1 MPNDRPSVKCSMFW
15 KFIFALWVRHNSIL
29 PAMNTSWYSH
39 HHHALWWCNIQIQC
53 PCHSSDLYERPFF
66 TLVKSQ
72 TSVFK
77 TGQKYVITVLLENLG
92 TKLKSKIFIGFGF
105 KFTIGRTLC
114 SFQKTILGSPLLFC
128 LKIFTCRPRTKS
140 STELLIVQ
148 NDYEIREIRRC
159 NKHLSAKNVI
169 WGLCMFG
176 EFKALFSN
184 VHCLSTLVV
193 SW

>member
-1 MPNDRPSVKCSMFW
+1 MIFPSSPRLVVMQHPNPMSMPFIIKDPFSLWKKAKLQSSRPD
-15 KFIFALWVRHNSIL
+15 H
-29 PAMNTSWYSH
+29 P
-39 HHHALWWCNIQIQC
+39 
-53 PCHSSDLYERPFF
+53 
-66 TLVKSQ
+66 
-72 TSVFK
+72 
-77 TGQKYVITVLLENLG
+77 QKYVITVLLENLG
-92 TKLKSKIFIGFGF
+92 TKLKCKFFIGFGF
-105 KFTIGRTLC
+105 KFAIGRTLC
-114 SFQKTILGSPLLFC
+114 SFQKTIFGSPLLFC

-140 STELLIVQ
+140 SGELLIVQ